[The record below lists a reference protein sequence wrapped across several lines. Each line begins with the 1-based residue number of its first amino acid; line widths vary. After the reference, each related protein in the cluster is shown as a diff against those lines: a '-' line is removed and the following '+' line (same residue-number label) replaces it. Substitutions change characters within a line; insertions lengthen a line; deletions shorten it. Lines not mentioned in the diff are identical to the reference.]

1 MALAVLCKTQEGVTA
16 RKKAELVKKNRTE
29 LLTLLILC
37 LMKQNRR
44 KFSSAF
50 ETQVALAAVK
60 GLKAVSEIA

>member
-1 MALAVLCKTQEGVTA
+1 
-16 RKKAELVKKNRTE
+16 
-29 LLTLLILC
+29 
-37 LMKQNRR
+37 MKQNRR